1 MVPVYK
7 ETFALVSHFPE
18 HVQGCVDWSLL
29 VTSASRAEAVIALC
43 NIESLMLQM
52 SVFHTVFLCFLPL
65 SYHGDNEPPPFPP
78 ARAHWIRAI
87 SKVRLQLQEV
97 GWSIASL
104 LLCAARVLDLWLK
117 VSSLLPCKTPLTVY
131 NVLQTKKLIKCIV

>member
-7 ETFALVSHFPE
+7 ETSALGSPFPE

-29 VTSASRAEAVIALC
+29 ATRAEAVIALC
-43 NIESLMLQM
+43 NVESLMLQM
-52 SVFHTVFLCFLPL
+52 SVFHTVIFCFLPL

-97 GWSIASL
+97 GWSMASL
-104 LLCAARVLDLWLK
+104 LLCATWILDPWLK
-117 VSSLLPCKTPLTVY
+117 VSFLLPFKTPLI
-131 NVLQTKKLIKCIV
+131 VLMFCKQKFNQLC